1 MKKNIAENFKQTKK
15 NSRRLNLQEMK
26 RKYNE
31 HNGGRESIVNKA
43 EERMVKDTSCRDT
56 NGWKTETESDDTER
70 PISY

>member
-1 MKKNIAENFKQTKK
+1 MKKKIAENFKQTKK

-43 EERMVKDTSCRDT
+43 EERMVKDMSCRDT
-56 NGWKTETESDDTER
+56 NG
-70 PISY
+70 